1 MEAIQHSCARRRKIA
16 GAARSIAGEDRWAK
30 FPSSE
35 AGPSDTAKST
45 FSLRFAVYTTVV
57 CRVFYRGHEGA
68 TSDIARWF
76 RVESWLRVV
85 RWRASLAG
93 VAGGRRWRA
102 SLAGSLAKTT
112 KRPISSIKATKT
124 THTSQNH
131 HQNSAQRT
139 PSGGGTREIP
149 SPSADKTPPI
159 DLHRVSWSENE

>member
-1 MEAIQHSCARRRKIA
+1 
-16 GAARSIAGEDRWAK
+16 
-30 FPSSE
+30 
-35 AGPSDTAKST
+35 
-45 FSLRFAVYTTVV
+45 VV
-57 CRVFYRGHEGA
+57 CCGFYRGHEGA

-76 RVESWLRVV
+76 RVESWLRVA

-102 SLAGSLAKTT
+102 SLAGSLAKPT